1 MYLLCS
7 RYCSGNSTL
16 LYELLYMENY
26 THTFSLFFH
35 CLKFSKVE
43 PRAKNPCMILSH
55 CLWQG
60 WSFLSLMRLQAD
72 VKQGCSH
79 LMLDW
84 GCRMSP
90 VKAVPSHSW

>member
-1 MYLLCS
+1 MYSLCS
-7 RYCSGNSTL
+7 RYCSGNSML
-16 LYELLYMENY
+16 LYKFLYMENY

-43 PRAKNPCMILSH
+43 LRAKPMYDPVSLFVSGLVLSLSH
-55 CLWQG
+55 EI
-60 WSFLSLMRLQAD
+60 AD
-72 VKQGCSH
+72 VTQACSH

-90 VKAVPSHSW
+90 VKAGPSHKW